1 MSFVKKT
8 KMWLTLKLLHW
19 VREAIEEEMEEYTDE
34 EMEKV
39 LQDALDRF
47 YEEKDLSE
55 CERELVDQFIEYA
68 KGDLVPYLIE
78 RLEAYLRKKMR

>member
-47 YEEKDLSE
+47 YEENDLSE

-68 KGDLVPYLIE
+68 KGDLVPYLVE
-78 RLEAYLRKKMR
+78 RLEAYLREKMR